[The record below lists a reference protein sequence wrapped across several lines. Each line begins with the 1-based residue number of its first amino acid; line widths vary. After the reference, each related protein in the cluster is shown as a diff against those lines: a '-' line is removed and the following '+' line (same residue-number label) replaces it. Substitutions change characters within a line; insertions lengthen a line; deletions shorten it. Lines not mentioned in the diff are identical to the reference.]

1 LGLCQPGPGL
11 PSLAGFFT
19 SGKGQVKVRGM
30 WGPGRCQGGV
40 AVALLLAGF
49 SGGCDDKGAPEYVA
63 DQFVD
68 AYFRRMDQQA
78 ARQFTALGATEMLDR
93 ELELTRAVRG
103 QGYTQEE
110 ASGQVACRRKDRA
123 TRGERVRFA
132 YDIDIKRDDSEEHRA
147 ADVELAKIQ
156 AAWKVVRVE
165 VKNP

>member
-1 LGLCQPGPGL
+1 VT
-11 PSLAGFFT
+11 AG
-19 SGKGQVKVRGM
+19 
-30 WGPGRCQGGV
+30 
-40 AVALLLAGF
+40 LLAGTLAL
-49 SGGCDDKGAPEYVA
+49 GCTDKTAPEYVA

-110 ASGQVACRRKDRA
+110 ASGQVTCKRTGRA
-123 TRGERVRFA
+123 ARGERVRFD
-132 YDIDIKRDDSEEHRA
+132 YEVDIKREDSEEHRA

-156 AAWKVVRVE
+156 TAWKVVRVA
-165 VKNP
+165 VKSP